1 MYLLIIFLPLL
12 SFFLTGLF
20 GGFFGRK
27 ESCFLSIFCI
37 FLCSICSVFIFYEI
51 LLSQSKVTIQLYNWL
66 DFGLLT
72 ISIGFLFDSL
82 VSVML
87 IIITF
92 ISFFVHVYS
101 IGYMHLDPYLP
112 RFISFLSLFTF
123 FMIMLVTADNFLQL
137 FFGWEGVGVCS
148 YLLINFWHTRILANK
163 AAIKAMIVNRIA
175 DVFFTLAILLI
186 AAYLKTLDYLIVFD
200 LIHLLKDKFIF
211 FLGIKLNLI
220 NLICFF
226 LFIGAIGKSAQI
238 GLHVWLPDAMEGPTP
253 VSALLHAATMVTA
266 GVFLIV
272 RNCVIFEHCESILFL
287 LILFGGL
294 TSLLF
299 AIVAVFQYDIKKII
313 AYSTCSQLGLMFVA
327 CGLSFYHVA
336 IFHLFNHAF
345 FKALLFLGAGSVI
358 HTVIDE
364 QDIRFMGFLVRVL
377 PITYVSFVIG
387 SLSIIGI
394 PFFTGFYSKDMILDL
409 AFSSYILDSYF
420 IYFMLITSAFFTT
433 IYSLRLLFFVFFAQ
447 NGGKH
452 LLFVQENNIFMLFCL
467 VNLAILSIFCGY
479 IFNDIFIGNG
489 TNFWNNSLFFL
500 RNKGPFI
507 EIELIS
513 PFIKNLPLI
522 FFVLGFLLSFL
533 FIWYFLNKKLNSYLS
548 KIIINLQYFFYN
560 AGFLNFF
567 YNEILLFLYNKS
579 YVIPTKL
586 IDKGYLEYFGPYGLY
601 KVFRL
606 FSYFLRNYTPSFI
619 FLSIFLFFFSLTL
632 ILAIVLV
639 HAKILIF
646 LNQNF
651 DLILFLICLLLNESK
666 LR

>member
-1 MYLLIIFLPLL
+1 
-12 SFFLTGLF
+12 
-20 GGFFGRK
+20 
-27 ESCFLSIFCI
+27 
-37 FLCSICSVFIFYEI
+37 
-51 LLSQSKVTIQLYNWL
+51 
-66 DFGLLT
+66 
-72 ISIGFLFDSL
+72 
-82 VSVML
+82 
-87 IIITF
+87 
-92 ISFFVHVYS
+92 
-101 IGYMHLDPYLP
+101 
-112 RFISFLSLFTF
+112 
-123 FMIMLVTADNFLQL
+123 
-137 FFGWEGVGVCS
+137 
-148 YLLINFWHTRILANK
+148 
-163 AAIKAMIVNRIA
+163 
-175 DVFFTLAILLI
+175 
-186 AAYLKTLDYLIVFD
+186 
-200 LIHLLKDKFIF
+200 
-211 FLGIKLNLI
+211 
-220 NLICFF
+220 
-226 LFIGAIGKSAQI
+226 
-238 GLHVWLPDAMEGPTP
+238 LPDAMEGPTP

-489 TNFWNNSLFFL
+489 TNF
-500 RNKGPFI
+500 
-507 EIELIS
+507 
-513 PFIKNLPLI
+513 
-522 FFVLGFLLSFL
+522 
-533 FIWYFLNKKLNSYLS
+533 
-548 KIIINLQYFFYN
+548 
-560 AGFLNFF
+560 
-567 YNEILLFLYNKS
+567 
-579 YVIPTKL
+579 
-586 IDKGYLEYFGPYGLY
+586 
-601 KVFRL
+601 
-606 FSYFLRNYTPSFI
+606 
-619 FLSIFLFFFSLTL
+619 
-632 ILAIVLV
+632 
-639 HAKILIF
+639 
-646 LNQNF
+646 
-651 DLILFLICLLLNESK
+651 
-666 LR
+666 